1 MEIKLTKKTHQ
12 NKIMTIVTCQYCNA
26 EKDSEIKGEI
36 GVCPICCDVF
46 CNESDCFI
54 VHWQSEGALTP
65 LSNQD
70 ISEMQDG

>member
-1 MEIKLTKKTHQ
+1 
-12 NKIMTIVTCQYCNA
+12 MTIITCQYCNA

-46 CNESDCFI
+46 CNEPDCFN